1 MPKQQPSPKQTHAG
15 KTYLLLNVHIAFA
28 GGSVCEAPLQLYI
41 PEEDIEVQ
49 TLVEHKQDGSMEV
62 KQHIILDDGQADGH
76 AIRDIPDRYIATLE
90 TLKLNLKHNNF
101 PGVRFSKR
109 IQSLVASKCLD
120 LEVVHPWIPPMHRS
134 HQEWCS
140 LLLSKTIE
148 AFEDAHQA
156 FNEADAKMSTLATE
170 VTRLVKLAVSKLP

>member
-1 MPKQQPSPKQTHAG
+1 MPKPAPKQTYAG
-15 KTYLLLNVHIAFA
+15 KPYLLLNVHIAFA
-28 GGSVCEAPLQLYI
+28 GGLVFEAPLQLYI

-62 KQHIILDDGQADGH
+62 RQHIKLDDGHADGH
-76 AIRDIPDRYIATLE
+76 AVRDIPDRYIVTLD
-90 TLKLNLKHNNF
+90 TMKLNLKYNTF

-134 HQEWCS
+134 HPAWCS
-140 LLLSKTIE
+140 LLLGKTIE

-170 VTRLVKLAVSKLP
+170 VTRLAKLAVSKLP